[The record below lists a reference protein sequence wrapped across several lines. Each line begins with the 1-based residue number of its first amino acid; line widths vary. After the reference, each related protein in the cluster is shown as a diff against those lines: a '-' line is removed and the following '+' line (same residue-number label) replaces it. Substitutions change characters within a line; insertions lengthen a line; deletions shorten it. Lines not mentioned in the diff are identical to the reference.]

1 LSPFRV
7 HIVHVGNMANKGTQ
21 ALFMSDVSTIRSIVK
36 SGVAIC
42 VSTVDVEGVK
52 RLGLS
57 LDAVLPPFVDI
68 PYEKAD
74 SYAKRLGIGRDSF
87 KYKLRAL
94 ASLVF
99 VLGQAMSIVFSA
111 CLVKLGLGALY
122 RAETL
127 KHMKE
132 SDLVVSCSDEN
143 FKEGSSLLPVSPRWI
158 MTWWSMLVPRT
169 MAVLVARFLGKPVV
183 MFPNSIG
190 PFRTRIGRFLSRLAL
205 NRCDCILVREPVS
218 FKIADS
224 LKVRSP
230 KILTSDI
237 ALLFSADHEP
247 PVEDFSKPALGVCPG
262 VYSNTLSEAG
272 IRGYVQ
278 AHARA
283 LDKAIEEYGFHVVF
297 LPHYVTGFRH
307 DDLEISKLIVSQ
319 MRNAG
324 QARIVNVK
332 TAGQFKA
339 LIDNVDLLVS
349 SKMHPAVLAA
359 SAYVPTVY
367 VAYDHKQVGFFSS
380 LGVDDG
386 IVPISEVS
394 CEKLSGKIGYV
405 WRRKDAVQSLLK
417 VRVPVLQESTRRSI
431 ARVLSAYVDVNS

>member
-1 LSPFRV
+1 MPPFKV

-36 SGVAIC
+36 NGVAIC

-122 RAETL
+122 RADTL

-205 NRCDCILVREPVS
+205 NRCDYILVREPVS

-319 MRNAG
+319 MRNAD

-339 LIDNVDLLVS
+339 LINNVDMLVS
-349 SKMHPAVLAA
+349 SKMHPAVMAA

-386 IVPISEVS
+386 IVSISEVS
-394 CEKLSGKIGYV
+394 YERLLGRIDYV
-405 WRRKDAVQSLLK
+405 WRRKDAVRSLLK
-417 VRVPVLQESTRRSI
+417 ARVPALQENTRRSI
-431 ARVLSAYVDVNS
+431 AHVLSAYTDVNH

>member
-1 LSPFRV
+1 M

-21 ALFMSDVSTIRSIVK
+21 ALFMSDVSAIRSIVK

-42 VSTVDVEGVK
+42 VSTVDVEGTK

-111 CLVKLGLGALY
+111 CLVKLGLGALC
-122 RAETL
+122 RADTL

-169 MAVLVARFLGKPVV
+169 MTVLVARFLGKPVV

-205 NRCDCILVREPVS
+205 NQCDYILIREPVS
-218 FKIADS
+218 FEIAES

-237 ALLFSADHEP
+237 ALLFSADHES

-297 LPHYVTGFRH
+297 LPHYVTGFRY
-307 DDLEISKLIVSQ
+307 DDLEISQLIVGQ
-319 MRNAG
+319 MRNAD
-324 QARIVNVK
+324 QARIVNVE

-349 SKMHPAVLAA
+349 SKMHPAVMAA

-386 IVPISEVS
+386 IVSISDISYE
-394 CEKLSGKIGYV
+394 ELLGRIDYV
-405 WRRKDAVQSLLK
+405 WRRKDAVRSLLK
-417 VRVPVLQESTRRSI
+417 ARVPALQENTRRSI
-431 ARVLSAYVDVNS
+431 AHVLSSYTDVNH

>member
-1 LSPFRV
+1 M

-36 SGVAIC
+36 NGVAIC

-122 RAETL
+122 RADTL

-169 MAVLVARFLGKPVV
+169 MAVLVARFLGKHVV

-307 DDLEISKLIVSQ
+307 DDLEISKLI
-319 MRNAG
+319 MDEMKNGGR
-324 QARIVNVK
+324 ARIVNVK

-339 LIDNVDLLVS
+339 LIDKVDMLVS